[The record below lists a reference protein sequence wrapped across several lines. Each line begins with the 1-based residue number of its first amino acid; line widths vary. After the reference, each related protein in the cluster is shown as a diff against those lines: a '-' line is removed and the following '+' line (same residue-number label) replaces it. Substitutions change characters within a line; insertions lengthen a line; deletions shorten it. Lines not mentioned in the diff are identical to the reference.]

1 MKRKLVVFLLL
12 FFPLLTCAQIGGED
26 EVYLNG
32 DRVEAKFNGGGI
44 DKFSEF
50 VRGQFNY
57 SKVKKSGRMI
67 ASFTIDVDGSL
78 KNIKL
83 VEMIDV
89 DSGVELIR
97 VLNKC
102 PKWEPA
108 KRGGKPISIEIKYP
122 MVFNSKLPEN
132 QTKDD
137 RKTDVASKDN
147 SHTETAANNESGE
160 VFNLEKIEFKPRYA
174 GGITTFYKFIAEN
187 FRVPEEEG
195 LSGKIMVSFIVETDG
210 SLSNI
215 KVLKDI
221 GYGSGAEAIRVL
233 KKSPKWMPGKQNGK
247 PVRVEYTMPISI
259 SSSKQE

>member
-1 MKRKLVVFLLL
+1 MKRKLVVIFLI
-12 FFPLLTCAQIGGED
+12 FFPLLTFAQIGGED

-67 ASFTIDVDGSL
+67 ASFTVDVDGSL

-108 KRGGKPISIEIKYP
+108 KRGGKPISIEIRYP
-122 MVFNSKLPEN
+122 MVFESKQDLQEPPKIAKVNSLPTNSEAPI
-132 QTKDD
+132 KEPF
-137 RKTDVASKDN
+137 DVS
-147 SHTETAANNESGE
+147 E
-160 VFNLEKIEFKPRYA
+160 EKIYNTAGIEVKPDFP
-174 GGITTFYKFIAEN
+174 GGIQEFYNYIGKKY
-187 FRVPEEEG
+187 RVPNVRG
-195 LSGKIMVSFIVETDG
+195 LAGKVFVSFVIEKDG
-210 SLSNI
+210 SVTDI
-215 KVLKDI
+215 HVLRDI
-221 GYGSGAEAIRVL
+221 GHGTGAEAIRVL
-233 KKSPKWMPGKQNGK
+233 SKCPKWIPGEQQGK
-247 PVRVEYTMPISI
+247 KVRVLYSLPINIQSP
-259 SSSKQE
+259 

>member
-12 FFPLLTCAQIGGED
+12 FFPMLTFAQIGGED

-32 DRVEAKFNGGGI
+32 DSVEAKFNGGGI
-44 DKFSEF
+44 EKFSDF
-50 VRGQFNY
+50 VREQFDY
-57 SKVKKSGRMI
+57 SKVKKAGRMI
-67 ASFTIDVDGSL
+67 ASFTVDINGSL

-122 MVFNSKLPEN
+122 MVFNAKLPEN
-132 QTKDD
+132 QTKGDH
-137 RKTDVASKDN
+137 KAEVVSNAN
-147 SHTETAANNESGE
+147 SQGETASNTESDE
-160 VFNLEKIEFKPRYA
+160 VFNLEKIAFKPRFA
-174 GGITTFYKFIAEN
+174 GGLTAFYKYIAEN
-187 FRVPEEEG
+187 FKAPDEEG
-195 LSGKIMVSFIVETDG
+195 FSGKMMVSFIVETDG

-221 GYGSGAEAIRVL
+221 GYGTSAEAIRVL
-233 KKSPKWMPGKQNGK
+233 KASPKWIPGKQNGK
-247 PVRVEYTMPISI
+247 PVRVEYSMPINI
-259 SSSKQE
+259 RSSK

>member
-1 MKRKLVVFLLL
+1 MTRKLVVVFLL
-12 FFPLLTCAQIGGED
+12 FFSLLTFAQIGGED

-67 ASFTIDVDGSL
+67 ASFTVDVDGSL

-122 MVFNSKLPEN
+122 MVFNSKLPDN

-137 RKTDVASKDN
+137 LKTDVVSKDN
-147 SHTETAANNESGE
+147 SQDETASKSESGD
-160 VFNLEKIEFKPRYA
+160 VLNLEKVAFKPRFA
-174 GGITTFYKFIAEN
+174 GGLTAFYKYIAEN
-187 FRVPEEEG
+187 FQVPEEEG
-195 LSGKIMVSFIVETDG
+195 FSGKIMVSFIVETDG

-221 GYGSGAEAIRVL
+221 GNGTSAEAIRVL
-233 KKSPKWMPGKQNGK
+233 KASPKWMAGKQNGK
-247 PVRVEYTMPISI
+247 PVRVEYSMPINI
-259 SSSKQE
+259 RSSK

>member
-1 MKRKLVVFLLL
+1 MKRKLVVFFSL
-12 FFPLLTCAQIGGED
+12 FFPLLTFAQIGGED

-147 SHTETAANNESGE
+147 SQGETAANSESGE
-160 VFNLEKIEFKPRYA
+160 VFSLEKIEFKPRFS
-174 GGITTFYKFIAEN
+174 GGLTTFYKYIAEN
-187 FRVPEEEG
+187 FHVPEEEG